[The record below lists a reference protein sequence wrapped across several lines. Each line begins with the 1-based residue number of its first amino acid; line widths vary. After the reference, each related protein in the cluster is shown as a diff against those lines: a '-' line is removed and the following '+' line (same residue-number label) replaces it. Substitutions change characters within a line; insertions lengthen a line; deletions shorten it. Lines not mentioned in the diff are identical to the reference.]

1 MNTGSFRARLAL
13 RFTALIAATLLLVGM
28 VAVLLLRHV
37 LTTQLDST
45 LLRLASIEASAV
57 TDSPD
62 SAVHFHEGIFS
73 APRSESP
80 VELVRYAEIWRADG
94 APVVRSQSLG
104 SRDLPTSLEGLAAAR
119 HRELAVISLDW
130 DGEPLRTLYYPLGLI
145 APVHERHILQVAAPL
160 TPLRDVLA
168 TFVRYL
174 IAFGLAATAL
184 AFGGGWALATQAVR
198 PAREIA
204 EQAEAITAGSL
215 GSRIR
220 AHSDASEY
228 RRLVAVLNDM
238 LDRLKAAFEAQRR
251 FVADASHEIRHP
263 LAVLRAALDLAL
275 RRERSPEEYRVA
287 IEDAIHQTDRVGTL
301 AEGLLTLA
309 RTDAGVLNPRREPHD
324 LSELAAGAC
333 RSLELIAASRGV
345 SLEVRAAPLAV
356 ALDPALIGRVIDNLI
371 DNAIKVTPAGGT
383 VVVQVEPFDGAALVH
398 VIDRGP
404 GVPLELREH
413 LFERFFRGDAA
424 RVTDG
429 GAGLGLAIAKG
440 IAEAHGGSMTYAPNV
455 PAGSRFT
462 LRLPL

>member
-1 MNTGSFRARLAL
+1 MSTGSFRARLAV
-13 RFTALIAATLLLVGM
+13 RFTALIAATLLLVGA

-73 APRSESP
+73 APRSESLM
-80 VELVRYAEIWRADG
+80 ELVRYAEIWRADG

-104 SRDLPTSLEGLAAAR
+104 SRDLPTSLDGFAAAR
-119 HRELAVISLDW
+119 HRQLTVLSLDW
-130 DGEPLRTLYYPLGLI
+130 DGEPLRTVYYPLGLI
-145 APVHERHILQVAAPL
+145 GPAHEKHILQVAAPL
-160 TPLRDVLA
+160 KPLSDVLA
-168 TFVRYL
+168 TFVRFL
-174 IAFGLAATAL
+174 IGLGLAATAL

-204 EQAEAITAGSL
+204 EQTEAITAGSL

-220 AHSDASEY
+220 AHTDASEY

-238 LDRLKAAFEAQRR
+238 LDRLQAAFEAQRR

-275 RRERSPEEYRVA
+275 RRDRSPEAYRVA
-287 IEDAIHQTDRVGTL
+287 IQDAIQQTDRVGTL

-309 RTDAGVLNPRREPHD
+309 RTDAGVLNPRRESHD
-324 LSELAAGAC
+324 LTELAAGAC
-333 RSLELIAASRGV
+333 RGLELIAASRGV
-345 SLEVRAAPLAV
+345 SLELRAEPLAV
-356 ALDPALIGRVIDNLI
+356 ALDPALIGRVLDNLI
-371 DNAIKVTPAGGT
+371 DNAIKVTPAGGA
-383 VVVQVEPFDGAALVH
+383 VVVQVERAGDAALVH

-404 GVPLELREH
+404 GIALELRQH
-413 LFERFFRGDAA
+413 LFERFFRGDRA
-424 RVTDG
+424 RATDG

-440 IAEAHGGSMTYAPNV
+440 IAEAHGGSMTYAPHA